1 MTCEVMIGRLRAFTL
16 AHMTATVEKAA
27 VGELLREWRESRS
40 LSQQALSDLST
51 VSTRHL
57 SRVETGRAHPTPE
70 MILHLAEHL
79 EIPLRERNRILLAGG
94 FAPRY
99 ADSSLDDASL
109 SSVMD
114 GMRGLLDA
122 HLPYPALLLD
132 DYWDLVDA
140 NAAADA
146 LMTGCSPQLLDP
158 PINVIRLCVHPD
170 GLAPRIRNLPV
181 WAAHLHQ
188 QLRHRAAQTRDA
200 RHAELACEVAELVD
214 VETLPVVGGPV
225 VVLELETDAGPM
237 RFFSTAARLTTATD
251 VALEGLHL
259 ETFLPADEHTR
270 AAYRAW
276 SKS

>member
-1 MTCEVMIGRLRAFTL
+1 
-16 AHMTATVEKAA
+16 MTAIAEEPA

-57 SRVETGRAHPTPE
+57 SRVETGRAKPTPQ
-70 MILHLAEHL
+70 MIVHLSEHL

-94 FAPRY
+94 YAPQY
-99 ADSSLDDASL
+99 ADSALDDASL
-109 SSVMD
+109 LSVMSGLRD
-114 GMRGLLDA
+114 LLDA

-132 DYWDLVDA
+132 DYWEVVDA
-140 NAAADA
+140 NSAVDA
-146 LMTGCSPQLLDP
+146 LMAGCSAALLEP

-181 WAAHLHQ
+181 WAAHLGQ
-188 QLRHRAAQTRDA
+188 QLRHRAAQTRDPRHSALA
-200 RHAELACEVAELVD
+200 REVAELVEAD
-214 VETLPVVGGPV
+214 TTPAVGGPV
-225 VVLELETDAGPM
+225 VVLELESDSGPL

-251 VALEGLHL
+251 AALEGLHL

-270 AAYRAW
+270 AAYGT
-276 SKS
+276 

>member
-1 MTCEVMIGRLRAFTL
+1 MTSEVMEAVPRSLRV
-16 AHMTATVEKAA
+16 ATMSAA
-27 VGELLREWRESRS
+27 VGEMLREWRESRS
-40 LSQQALSDLST
+40 LSQQALSDVST

-57 SRVETGRAHPTPE
+57 SRVETGRAQPTPQ

-94 FAPRY
+94 YAPRY
-99 ADSSLDDASL
+99 ADSALDDASL

-114 GMRGLLDA
+114 GLRDLLDA

-132 DYWDLVDA
+132 DHWDVVDA
-140 NAAADA
+140 NAAVDG
-146 LMTGCSPQLLDP
+146 LMAGCSAELLEP

-170 GLAPRIRNLPV
+170 GMAPRIRNLPV

-200 RHAELACEVAELVD
+200 RHVELADEIAQLVD
-214 VETLPVVGGPV
+214 IESLPPVGGPV
-225 VVLELETDAGPM
+225 VVLELSSDDGPL

-251 VALEGLHL
+251 AALEGLHL
-259 ETFLPADEHTR
+259 ETFLPADERTR
-270 AAYRAW
+270 AAYRA
-276 SKS
+276 